1 MTDNI
6 TGRITHR
13 DEMHRRMTWK
23 TWVRVASTANVNLAS
38 PGASI
43 DGVSLAVG
51 DRFLAKSQTAGAE
64 NGLYTW
70 NGAAVAAT
78 RAYDMDT
85 AEEVVGTVVHVIA
98 GTVNGGKIF
107 RNTNTTTPT
116 LGTTALTFTEFTSGS
131 TVVALDDLSDV
142 VITSPA
148 AGQRLRYDGASWV
161 NSSLTW
167 TPLTVFDPTT
177 ANYLPLVDGSGNA
190 VMSEV

>member
-70 NGAAVAAT
+70 NGATAAAT
-78 RAYDMDT
+78 RAYDMNT
-85 AEEVVGTVVHVIA
+85 AEEVVGAVVHVIA

-107 RNTNTTTPT
+107 RNTNTATPT
-116 LGTTALTFTEFTSGS
+116 LETTALTFAELTSGS
-131 TVVALDDLSDV
+131 TVAALDDLTDV
-142 VITSPA
+142 VITSPVVR
-148 AGQRLRYDGASWV
+148 QMLIYDGAHWV
-161 NSSLTW
+161 NSSAIW
-167 TPLTVFDPTT
+167 RPLM
-177 ANYLPLVDGSGNA
+177 DGLGNVITDGA
-190 VMSEV
+190 TGAAIMALE